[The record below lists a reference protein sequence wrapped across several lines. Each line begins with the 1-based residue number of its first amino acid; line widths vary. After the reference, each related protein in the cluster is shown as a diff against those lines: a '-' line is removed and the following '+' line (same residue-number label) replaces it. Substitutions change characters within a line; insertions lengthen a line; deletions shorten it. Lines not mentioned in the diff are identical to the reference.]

1 MSTTTNGSS
10 RPPAQIATGVAPPH
24 SLEAEQSVLGGILL
38 SDRAMYGLVIEEG
51 LKSDDFY
58 RERHRHIYESMLAL
72 YRESEPID
80 VLTVAEHLRS
90 AGRLEDAGGKAA
102 IDELTGGVPGLGGIR
117 RYAQIVREHALMRR
131 LLSTTYEIQASV
143 LNHSA
148 APRELVEQAEKAIF
162 LLGQTSRRTRDRPL
176 QQSLEAELARIAQS
190 AKSDEK
196 VTGLATG
203 FGELDEKLNGLHR
216 GRLYVIAARPAMG
229 KTTLV
234 QNIAANAAL
243 RLQQRVLFASLEM
256 GEAELAQRHLAAES
270 GVAHHRIE
278 RAQLR
283 DSDWPALL
291 DVVGAAG
298 KASFFTLDEPDL
310 SVFDLRTHARQV
322 SVREKGLDLVLVD
335 YLQLMRADPPSNN
348 RTEDVSSFSRGLKR
362 LARELNVPVIA
373 VAQLS
378 RQVEQ
383 RTDKRPL
390 LSDLRESG
398 QIEADADA
406 VIMLYRDDYYHDDSE
421 CPGETE
427 LLVRKNRHGKTG
439 DCIIK
444 LLPGQRFIDIP
455 SSPRQANAGAN
466 DSW

>member
-1 MSTTTNGSS
+1 MSTTTNGT
-10 RPPAQIATGVAPPH
+10 RWPAQVATGVAPPH

-51 LKSDDFY
+51 LRSEDFY
-58 RERHRHIYESMLAL
+58 RERHRLIYASMLAL
-72 YRESEPID
+72 YRDSEPID
-80 VLTVAEHLRS
+80 VLTVAEQLRA
-90 AGRLEDAGGKAA
+90 AGRLEEAGGKAA
-102 IDELTGGVPGLGGIR
+102 IDELTGGVPGLGAIR

-143 LNHSA
+143 LNHAA

-162 LLGQTSRRTRDRPL
+162 LLGQSSRKTRDRPL
-176 QQSLEAELARIAQS
+176 QESLAAEINRIEQA
-190 AKSDEK
+190 AKSNDA
-196 VTGLATG
+196 VTGLPTG
-203 FGELDEKLNGLHR
+203 FTRLDEMLNGLHR

-229 KTTLV
+229 KTTIV

-243 RLQQRVLFASLEM
+243 RLDRKVLFASLEM
-256 GEAELAQRHLAAES
+256 GESELAQRHLAAES

-283 DSDWPALL
+283 DSDWPAVLET
-291 DVVGAAG
+291 VNAAG
-298 KASFFTLDEPDL
+298 QARFFTLDEPDL

-322 SVREKGLDLVLVD
+322 SAREQGLDLVLVD
-335 YLQLMRADPPSNN
+335 YLQLMRADPPSHN

-362 LARELNVPVIA
+362 LARELDVPVIA

-421 CPGETE
+421 RPGETE
-427 LLVRKNRHGKTG
+427 LLVRKNRHGATG
-439 DCIIK
+439 DCTIK
-444 LLPGQRFIDIP
+444 LLPGQRFIDLP
-455 SSPRQANAGAN
+455 SSTQDRPSG
-466 DSW
+466 DVW